1 MASLDE
7 LRKSIYTYLGTNTPT
22 QEEYDKGADYILDNM
37 DLYKAS
43 QDLIKEARKTT
54 AENAIMLMLPNSR
67 EQERSKVYKSLKEQ
81 HFNKYQRAEQ

>member
-37 DLYKAS
+37 DLNNAS
-43 QDLIKEARKTT
+43 QDLIREAKKATT
-54 AENAIMLMLPNSR
+54 ENVILLMLPNSR
-67 EQERSKVYKSLKEQ
+67 EQKGPKCISP
-81 HFNKYQRAEQ
+81 